1 MPFCSPSKV
10 ITNNQN
16 RITGMEF
23 FRTEQN
29 ENNEWI
35 EDKDQ
40 TIKLKCD
47 FIISAF
53 GSTLN
58 ENTVIKAIEP
68 VKLNRWGLPDINPVT
83 MSTSID
89 WVFAGGDLAGVSQ
102 TTVESVNDGKQA
114 SWHIHRFIQQKYG
127 IEVSAEPK
135 LPKFFTPIDLVDI
148 SVEMCGLKFPNPF
161 GLASAPPT
169 TSAAMIRR
177 GFEAGWGFAL
187 TKTFVLDHDIVTNV
201 SPRYYF

>member
-1 MPFCSPSKV
+1 MPFCSPSQV
-10 ITNNQN
+10 IKNSQN

-29 ENNEWI
+29 DKNEWI

-40 TIKLKCD
+40 TIRLKCD
-47 FIISAF
+47 FVISAF

-58 ENTVIKAIEP
+58 ENSIIRAIEP

-83 MSTSID
+83 MSTSED
-89 WVFAGGDLAGVSQ
+89 WVFAGGDLAGISQ

-114 SWHIHRFIQQKYG
+114 SWHIHRFIQKKHGYDVP
-127 IEVSAEPK
+127 ETPM

-148 SVEMCGLKFPNPF
+148 RFKIFCLE
-161 GLASAPPT
+161 
-169 TSAAMIRR
+169 
-177 GFEAGWGFAL
+177 
-187 TKTFVLDHDIVTNV
+187 
-201 SPRYYF
+201 